1 MEAALHK
8 SKLFLA
14 GIVSEMTMIN
24 DEELCRAEMILMIEI
39 YTLEGVGND
48 SDQWNIC
55 RGVEVAFVDSCKEGE
70 VKKATTSKTRLV
82 WLEV

>member
-1 MEAALHK
+1 MHK
-8 SKLFLA
+8 SKLFLT

-48 SDQWNIC
+48 SDQ
-55 RGVEVAFVDSCKEGE
+55 
-70 VKKATTSKTRLV
+70 
-82 WLEV
+82 